1 MRFTKETIEEN
12 HLSNA
17 SFIEMEESHT
27 AHNYHPL
34 PVVLERGEGVFLWD
48 VEGKGLSKI
57 EDLSIAQAILR
68 KTQAMNFSIA
78 QKAIG
83 ITLALGLL
91 PEIIYRLK

>member
-1 MRFTKETIEEN
+1 MKRGSGVLYFAYLDYWTS
-12 HLSNA
+12 LYSNFW
-17 SFIEMEESHT
+17 SFLRYQ
-27 AHNYHPL
+27 A
-34 PVVLERGEGVFLWD
+34 GLWD